1 RQRIRYVEAV
11 RSGCGANGGGRF
23 FHGITPVPADVMEA
37 EADIFLVFTGFNP
50 SATASMS
57 LAELMRWHEIA
68 LQRHEKA
75 QEQAENAGQ
84 S

>member
-1 RQRIRYVEAV
+1 
-11 RSGCGANGGGRF
+11 
-23 FHGITPVPADVMEA
+23 MEA

-50 SATASMS
+50 SVTDSMS
-57 LAELMRWHEIA
+57 LGTLMRWHEIA

-75 QEQAENAGQ
+75 QEQAENAGG

>member
-1 RQRIRYVEAV
+1 
-11 RSGCGANGGGRF
+11 
-23 FHGITPVPADVMEA
+23 MEA

-50 SATASMS
+50 SATASMTLS
-57 LAELMRWHEIA
+57 ELMRWHEIA

-75 QEQAENAGQ
+75 QEHAENAGQ